1 MHDPRIIVALDFSS
15 ADDAL
20 QLADKL
26 DPRLCRMKVGKEL
39 FTAAGPQLVEKL
51 MTMGFDVFLDL
62 KFHDIPNT
70 VANACK
76 AAAKLGVWMVNVHA
90 LGGRKMLMA
99 ARNAI
104 AQGSSST
111 RLIAVTLLTS
121 MDQDD
126 LADIGLQGQPEQIVE
141 RLARLAHDCE
151 LDGVVCSALEAANL
165 RHQIGKDFCL
175 VTPGIRLANEDQTDD
190 QKRVTTPRQALMNG
204 ANYLVIGRPITQSS
218 DPIRTCQRLN
228 EEIFDIIL

>member
-1 MHDPRIIVALDFSS
+1 MHDPRIIVALDFSN
-15 ADDAL
+15 AGDAL
-20 QLADKL
+20 QLANKL
-26 DPRLCRMKVGKEL
+26 DSRLCRMKVGKEL

-76 AAAKLGVWMVNVHA
+76 AAARLGVWMVNVHA

-104 AQGSSST
+104 AQVST
-111 RLIAVTLLTS
+111 TKLIAVTLLTS

-126 LADIGLQGQPEQIVE
+126 LTDIGLQGRPEQIVE
-141 RLARLAHDCE
+141 RLARLAHDCA

-165 RHQIGKDFCL
+165 RHQFGKDFCL
-175 VTPGIRLANEDQTDD
+175 VTPGIRPANEGQTDD
-190 QKRVTTPRQALMNG
+190 QKRITTPRQALMNG
-204 ANYLVIGRPITQSS
+204 ANYLVIGRPITQSA

-228 EEIFDIIL
+228 EEICDIIL

>member
-1 MHDPRIIVALDFSS
+1 MHDPRIIVALDFYS

-20 QLADKL
+20 QLANKL

-51 MTMGFDVFLDL
+51 MAMGFDVFLDL

-141 RLARLAHDCE
+141 RLARLAHDCS
-151 LDGVVCSALEAANL
+151 LDGVVCSALEAVNL
-165 RHQIGKDFCL
+165 RNQIGKDFCL
-175 VTPGIRLANEDQTDD
+175 VTPGIRPANEGQTDD
-190 QKRVTTPRQALMNG
+190 QKRITTPRQAIANG

-228 EEIFDIIL
+228 EEICDIIL